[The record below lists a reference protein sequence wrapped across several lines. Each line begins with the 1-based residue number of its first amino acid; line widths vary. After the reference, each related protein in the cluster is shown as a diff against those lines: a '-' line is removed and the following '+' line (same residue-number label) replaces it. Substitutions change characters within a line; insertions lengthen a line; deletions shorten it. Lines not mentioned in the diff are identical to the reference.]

1 MTRTC
6 AQSLSLAITIATL
19 GAAAMGGGPANAQE
33 PRRGGT
39 LVYAV
44 LGDPPTID
52 CHAASS
58 FATMH
63 YVSPHYSLL
72 IKIDP
77 NDPSKVAPDVAES
90 WTASDDKLSYT
101 FKLRPGVTFH
111 DGSPLT
117 SEDVKASFDRIR
129 NFRPVGIVSIR
140 KSVFARIAAIETPD
154 PLTAVF
160 KLKTR
165 LARLPAYDR
174 QPLQLPL
181 QRQAA
186 RRRPELSSERGDGLR
201 PLPVRRPGC
210 RRALDGQALRRL
222 LRQRALSFPSCQFAS

>member
-1 MTRTC
+1 MTRTRGQ
-6 AQSLSLAITIATL
+6 ALGLAIAIATL
-19 GAAAMGGGPANAQE
+19 GTAAIAGGPAAAQE

-44 LGDPPTID
+44 LGDPPTLD

-77 NDPSKVAPDVAES
+77 KDPSKVMPDVAQS

-101 FKLRPGVTFH
+101 FKLKPGIIFH
-111 DGSPLT
+111 DGSSLT

-129 NFRPVGIVSIR
+129 NPTVGIVSIR
-140 KSVFARIAAIETPD
+140 KSVFDRI
-154 PLTAVF
+154 
-160 KLKTR
+160 
-165 LARLPAYDR
+165 
-174 QPLQLPL
+174 
-181 QRQAA
+181 
-186 RRRPELSSERGDGLR
+186 
-201 PLPVRRPGC
+201 
-210 RRALDGQALRRL
+210 
-222 LRQRALSFPSCQFAS
+222 